1 MESINLPESLLS
13 DLYFETGFDCF
24 TPTPTNKLKW
34 EHLLA
39 KREWSPRQAAL
50 LLVGVNAN
58 KFNPVDDC
66 ESLTELLDIIPN
78 LTQRPDEWLRWF
90 SENGYLDYAEK
101 PLRDWFEQQAAP
113 AQAEILADAGAVDD
127 VEPET
132 NPPLGKP
139 NNNELALSGL
149 LNEPANKD
157 DWFEVIDEMTKE
169 FYINNQNT
177 MPSKV
182 QARAALWK
190 DSPKHG
196 ITVNGED
203 LKMIGVTKPLNP
215 RSFNRRWNEY
225 TNQIKPN

>member
-127 VEPET
+127 AV
-132 NPPLGKP
+132 LKP
-139 NNNELALSGL
+139 
-149 LNEPANKD
+149 
-157 DWFEVIDEMTKE
+157 TKVK
-169 FYINNQNT
+169 NSN
-177 MPSKV
+177 
-182 QARAALWK
+182 
-190 DSPKHG
+190 
-196 ITVNGED
+196 
-203 LKMIGVTKPLNP
+203 
-215 RSFNRRWNEY
+215 
-225 TNQIKPN
+225 